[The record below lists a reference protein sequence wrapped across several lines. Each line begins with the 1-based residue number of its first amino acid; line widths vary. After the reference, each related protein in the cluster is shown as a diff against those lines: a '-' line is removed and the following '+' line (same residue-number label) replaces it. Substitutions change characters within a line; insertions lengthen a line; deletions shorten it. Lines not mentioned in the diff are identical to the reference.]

1 MYIQKKRAT
10 KSIKA
15 AEDIDDVDDVDI
27 TVDDTDA
34 DVDVDP
40 EASDLLFEAEDVAQL
55 VAEVTGDDVVVET
68 DDESDTVTFTVGDDQ
83 FEVQPDGDEE
93 ILEASTRFSRKK
105 KTVSAST
112 RRSAGRARTI
122 KRTRK

>member
-1 MYIQKKRAT
+1 M
-10 KSIKA
+10 
-15 AEDIDDVDDVDI
+15 
-27 TVDDTDA
+27 
-34 DVDVDP
+34 
-40 EASDLLFEAEDVAQL
+40 

-68 DDESDTVTFTVGDDQ
+68 DDDTDTVTFTVGDDQ

-112 RRSAGRARTI
+112 RRTVGRSRTI

>member
-15 AEDIDDVDDVDI
+15 AEDIDDVYDVDI

>member
-34 DVDVDP
+34 DVDVAP
-40 EASDLLFEAEDVAQL
+40 EATDLLFEAEDVAQL

-68 DDESDTVTFTVGDDQ
+68 DDDTDTVTFTVGDDQ

-112 RRSAGRARTI
+112 RRTAGRARTI

>member
-15 AEDIDDVDDVDI
+15 AEDIDDVDI
-27 TVDDTDA
+27 TVNNA
-34 DVDVDP
+34 DVDVAP

-68 DDESDTVTFTVGDDQ
+68 DDDADTVTFTVGDDQ

-93 ILEASTRFSRKK
+93 IVEASTRFSRKK

>member
-34 DVDVDP
+34 D
-40 EASDLLFEAEDVAQL
+40 EDVAQL